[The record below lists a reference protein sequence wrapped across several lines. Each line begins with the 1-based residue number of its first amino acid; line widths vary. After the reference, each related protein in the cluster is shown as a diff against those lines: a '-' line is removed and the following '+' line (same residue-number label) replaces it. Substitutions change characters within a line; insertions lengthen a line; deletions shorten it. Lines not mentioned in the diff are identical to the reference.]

1 MKHRHFLGTAFGKRG
16 ILFSLSLFLLSL
28 CCFEPIA
35 AQSKNCKQR
44 ISGYV
49 YEKGSQEI
57 IIRARIKE
65 PQLKTGTLTNSYG
78 FFSLELPCSSQEVE
92 VYSAGCQPQTIRL
105 TGKDTVINVYLA
117 PQELDEVVVVGR
129 KNDSELTG
137 SRMGSMEVPL
147 EIIRRAPA
155 LLGEADPLKT
165 IQLLPGVQAGI
176 DGSAGIFVRGG
187 GQDEN
192 LFLLDGVPLYNV
204 NHLLGFF
211 SVFTPEAIKRVDLYK
226 GSFPSRFGGRLSSV
240 VDIRTNDGNMREYHG
255 TASIGL
261 ISSKLH
267 FEGPIVKDKTSIH
280 ASYRRTYVD
289 LLARPLMTQAEK
301 GGYYF
306 QDFTLKLNHRFGDRD
321 RLFLSLYGGDDNLYT
336 HFEHNVN
343 RYQSEADSEMSWGNI
358 VSSLR
363 WNHIFSSRLFSNTTI
378 AYSRYKL
385 KTSNKENEYVIT
397 NGKPELTNGYHLQ
410 FTSGIEDLSARMDM
424 EYYPVHN
431 HTIKFGGEYVY
442 HTFKPEALSFN
453 PVKLQGQED
462 IEVLKALNQSGK
474 PIQAHDVSLYAEDE
488 MRLLPWLD
496 GNVGVRYSLF
506 GVNGKLYHSLEPRAS
521 VRIAPTDIFDVKLSY
536 TKMSQ
541 NIHLLSS
548 FGLSMPT
555 DLWVPATER
564 ISPMSANQYALGL
577 YSDAIN
583 GWRLSAEG
591 YYKTIDNAIEYKD
604 GAMFMGFSSGWQEKV
619 EQGEGR
625 SYGVEVMAQK
635 TEGKLTGWAS
645 YTYAKSERRFSP
657 NGINQ
662 GAWFPVQ
669 FDRRHNFNIVATYAF
684 SKALDL
690 TATWEYRSGGRATVG
705 IGMTEYIANQSS
717 GHYGDYYINHLD
729 NGGNRITQTPLVTS
743 RNNYQ
748 MPSTHLLNLSLNYH
762 VKHKKGKSQWN
773 LSVYNVYNRRNPT
786 FLLLQTG
793 AGRVESEG
801 TTVPMLKRISIL
813 PILPSISYT
822 YKF

>member
-1 MKHRHFLGTAFGKRG
+1 MKLRCLFQAVLGRF
-16 ILFSLSLFLLSL
+16 FSSLCLSLLLLSL
-28 CCFEPIA
+28 SIPA
-35 AQSKNCKQR
+35 TLVAQDKNCKQR

-49 YEKGSQEI
+49 YEKGSREI
-57 IIRARIKE
+57 VIRARIKE
-65 PQLKTGTLTNSYG
+65 PVLKTGTLTNSYG
-78 FFSLELPCSSQEVE
+78 FFSLELPCSSKEIE
-92 VYSAGCQPQTIRL
+92 VYSAGSQPQTIRL
-105 TGKDTVINVYLA
+105 TGKDTLINVFLS
-117 PQELDEVVVVGR
+117 PVELDEVVVVGR
-129 KNDSELTG
+129 KNDSELTS
-137 SRMGSMEVPL
+137 SRMGSIEIPL

-165 IQLLPGVQAGI
+165 IQMLPGVQAGV

-204 NHLLGFF
+204 NHLFGFF

-240 VDIRTNDGNMREYHG
+240 VDIRTNDGNMRSYHG

-261 ISSKLH
+261 ISSKFH
-267 FEGPIVKDKTSIH
+267 FEGPIIKDKTSIH
-280 ASYRRTYVD
+280 ASYRRTYAD
-289 LLARPLMTQAEK
+289 ILARPFMTETEK

-321 RLFLSLYGGDDNLYT
+321 RLFLSLYGGDDSFYSI
-336 HFEHNVN
+336 F
-343 RYQSEADSEMSWGNI
+343 SETQNKIQIKTEGKISWGNL

-363 WNHIFSSRLFSNTTI
+363 WNHIFSSQLFSNTTV
-378 AYSRYKL
+378 AYTRYKL
-385 KTSNKENEYVIT
+385 NTSNKESEYVIT
-397 NGKPELTNGYHLQ
+397 DGRPKLHDGYDLR
-410 FTSGIEDLSARMDM
+410 FTSGIEDVSARMDM

-431 HTIKFGGEYVY
+431 HTIKFGGAYVY
-442 HTFKPEALSFN
+442 HTFRPEALSFKPTKIN
-453 PVKLQGQED
+453 EQE
-462 IEVLKALNQSGK
+462 EQELLKVLNQSPT
-474 PIQAHDVSLYAEDE
+474 PIRAHDISLYAEDE

-496 GNVGVRYSLF
+496 ANIGMHYSIF
-506 GVNGKLYHSLEPRAS
+506 GVNKKLYHSIEPRAS
-521 VRIAPTDIFDVKLSY
+521 LRIAPTDIFDIKLSY

-555 DLWVPATER
+555 DLWVPATDR
-564 ISPMSANQYALGL
+564 ISPMSADQFALGA
-577 YSDAIN
+577 YSDVLE

-591 YYKTIDNAIEYKD
+591 YYKTIKNTIEYKD

-635 TEGKLTGWAS
+635 TEGKLSGWLS
-645 YTYAKSERRFSP
+645 YTYAKSERRFGP

-662 GAWFPVQ
+662 GVWFPVQ
-669 FDRRHNFNIVATYAF
+669 FDRRHNVNIVATYAL
-684 SKALDL
+684 SKALDV

-705 IGMTEYIANQSS
+705 IGMTEYITNQSGGYS
-717 GHYGDYYINHLD
+717 GNYFSNHWD
-729 NGGNRITQTPLVTS
+729 PHGNRLTPTPLVTS

-762 VKHKKGKSQWN
+762 VKHKRGSSIWN
-773 LSVYNVYNRRNPT
+773 FSVYNVYNRRNPT
-786 FLLLQTG
+786 FLVLQTNRG
-793 AGRVESEG
+793 GIEPQKDA
-801 TTVPMLKRISIL
+801 VPMLKRISIL